1 MPTSSQSQI
10 LSVVDYQLLQQQ
22 PNGQP
27 TTTKPTNQ
35 ISVADAKRR
44 PSKDDRRTSIDKKK
58 ENDRSP
64 PSSSV
69 NATDRRRSLDKANDS
84 KVSLDKIC
92 SFLFDEK

>member
-22 PNGQP
+22 PNGQ
-27 TTTKPTNQ
+27 TTKPTNQ
-35 ISVADAKRR
+35 ISAADAKRR
-44 PSKDDRRTSIDKKK
+44 PQRDDRRTSIDKKN

-64 PSSSV
+64 PPSSV

-84 KVSLDKIC
+84 KVSLDEIC
-92 SFLFDEK
+92 RGLFDQK